1 MSERNELSL
10 GTKEKMEQQLASAV
24 LKRSGTNEKQLE
36 LKRRELG
43 GLNIALESMVVQ
55 MQQEGEKLPPDE
67 LSRLSNTAS
76 LTGMLA
82 LSKGM
87 ELLVDCVTSRSKVRV
102 KNRKTGKIEDGFVR
116 FGVGDIAEKIALMLG
131 SDEGLVVTNE
141 MMADILND
149 IGVRFKAFRD
159 EKGVLDP
166 NKYLQP
172 EEAHTQ
178 KEVEEE
184 EAATTEEQTAAEER
198 GKRFKKK

>member
-10 GTKEKMEQQLASAV
+10 ASKEKMEFAAAI
-24 LKRSGTNEKQLE
+24 LKRSSTNEKQLE

-55 MQQEGEKLPPDE
+55 LQQEGEKMPPDE
-67 LSRLSNTAS
+67 LSRVSNTAS

-82 LSKGM
+82 LSKGV

-131 SDEGLVVTNE
+131 SEEGLVATNE

-149 IGVRFKAFRD
+149 IGARFKAFRD

-172 EEAHTQ
+172 EEAHAQ

-184 EAATTEEQTAAEER
+184 EAATAEEQTAAEER
-198 GKRFKKK
+198 GKGFKKK